1 MYYEVFETEL
11 GWIAIVSSMN
21 GVVRTSLPEL
31 TPTAALDA
39 VKPESDR
46 AIHGYEHNVEIRAL
60 IAAYCAG
67 ESVDLSGSEIDVA
80 GVSPF
85 FKKAWEACRTIPF
98 GETRSYRWLAEKA
111 GNLSAAR
118 AAGQAMARNR
128 LPLLV
133 PCHRVV
139 ASDGSLHG
147 FGGDGLPL
155 KSRLLAMETRYS

>member
-11 GWIAIVSSMN
+11 GWIAIISSTN

-31 TPTAALDA
+31 TPISALGA
-39 VKPESDR
+39 VKPESDH
-46 AIHGYEHNVEIRAL
+46 ALHGYERNIEISAL

-67 ESVDLSGSEIDVA
+67 ESVDLSGIEIDVA

-111 GNLSAAR
+111 GNVRAAR
-118 AAGQAMARNR
+118 SAGQAMARNR

>member
-1 MYYEVFETEL
+1 MLYCEVFETEL
-11 GWIAIVSSMN
+11 GWIAIVSSKK

-31 TPTAALDA
+31 TPTSALDA
-39 VKPESDR
+39 VKPESDH
-46 AIHGYEHNVEIRAL
+46 AVHGYERNTEIRAL

-67 ESVDLSGSEIDVA
+67 ESVDLSGIEIDVT

-85 FKKAWEACRTIPF
+85 FKKAWEVCRTIPL
-98 GETRSYRWLAEKA
+98 GETRSYGWLAEKM
-111 GNLSAAR
+111 GNIRAAR
-118 AAGQAMARNR
+118 GAGQAMARNR

-147 FGGDGLPL
+147 FGGGGLPL
-155 KSRLLAMETRYS
+155 KSRLLEMEAH

>member
-1 MYYEVFETEL
+1 MYCEVFETEL
-11 GWIAIVSSMN
+11 GWIAIVSSKK

-31 TPTAALDA
+31 TPTSALDA
-39 VKPESDR
+39 VKPESDD
-46 AIHGYEHNVEIRAL
+46 AVHGYERNTEVRAL

-67 ESVDLSGSEIDVA
+67 ESVDLSEIEIDVA

-85 FKKAWEACRTIPF
+85 FKKAWEVCRTIPF
-98 GETRSYRWLAEKA
+98 GETRSYGWLAEKA
-111 GNLSAAR
+111 GNIRAAR
-118 AAGQAMARNR
+118 GAGQAMARNR

-147 FGGDGLPL
+147 FGGGGLPL
-155 KSRLLAMETRYS
+155 KSQLLEMEAH

>member
-11 GWIAIVSSMN
+11 GWIAIISSTN

-31 TPTAALDA
+31 TPTSALGA
-39 VKPESDR
+39 VKPESDH
-46 AIHGYEHNVEIRAL
+46 ALHGYERNIEISAL

-67 ESVDLSGSEIDVA
+67 ESVDLSGIEIDVA
-80 GVSPF
+80 DVTPF
-85 FKKAWEACRTIPF
+85 FKKAWEVCRTIPF

-111 GNLSAAR
+111 GNIRAAR
-118 AAGQAMARNR
+118 SAGQAMARNR

>member
-1 MYYEVFETEL
+1 MQNEVFETEL
-11 GWIAIVSSMN
+11 GWIAIVSSTN
-21 GVVRTSLPEL
+21 GVVRTSLLEL
-31 TPTAALDA
+31 TPTSALGA
-39 VKPESDR
+39 VKPESDH
-46 AIHGYEHNVEIRAL
+46 ALHGYERNIEISAL

-67 ESVDLSGSEIDVA
+67 ESVDLSGIEIDVA

-85 FKKAWEACRTIPF
+85 FKKAWEVCRTIPF

-111 GNLSAAR
+111 GNIRAAR
-118 AAGQAMARNR
+118 SAGQAMARNR

-155 KSRLLAMETRYS
+155 KSRFLAMETRYS